1 MILYHY
7 DLRSGNYK
15 ILLDNEKS
23 LRVYK
28 DVNTNKIILIRGFE
42 RYMIEDRDLNAIDES
57 EVVMS
62 SFNNKEDV
70 VRRVSSDGTTIE
82 ICKKYDYSEF
92 TYIVNGSSHSI
103 SALSNCGGKESGLT
117 DFFVI
122 EGDTIIGVVQITK
135 GTRGLTTTNIIRER
149 ELKKELLVSIN
160 YKTGDSE
167 ILFET
172 KNNSIRIIG
181 YRDGNVY
188 LLNKGNIIKRNLAD
202 GSETELCTLS
212 YEGDNQLSFSWIGS
226 SLVIFDEDD
235 YQVIASVQT

>member
-1 MILYHY
+1 
-7 DLRSGNYK
+7 
-15 ILLDNEKS
+15 
-23 LRVYK
+23 
-28 DVNTNKIILIRGFE
+28 
-42 RYMIEDRDLNAIDES
+42 
-57 EVVMS
+57 
-62 SFNNKEDV
+62 
-70 VRRVSSDGTTIE
+70 
-82 ICKKYDYSEF
+82 
-92 TYIVNGSSHSI
+92 
-103 SALSNCGGKESGLT
+103 LT